1 MRFSIVTEHVFA
13 AAHQVVLPDGTLEPL
28 HGHNWTL
35 RVIVRSERLDPLG
48 MVMDFH
54 ALQREVERVLA
65 PFRNRN
71 LNEIAPFDG
80 SSPTA
85 ERIAAFVARSL
96 ELPKDVAL
104 ARVEL
109 MEAPGCWAICEP

>member
-1 MRFSIVTEHVFA
+1 MGFSIVTEHVFS
-13 AAHQVVLPDGTLEPL
+13 AAHQVQLPDGVLEPL
-28 HGHNWTL
+28 HGHNWVL
-35 RVIVRSERLDPLG
+35 RVTVRSERLDEFG

-54 ALQREVERVLA
+54 ALQREVERVIA
-65 PFRNRN
+65 PFRSRN
-71 LNEIAPFDG
+71 LNEIPPFDR

-96 ELPKDVAL
+96 ELPRDVTL

-109 MEAPGCWAICEP
+109 TEAPGCQAVCEP

>member
-1 MRFSIVTEHVFA
+1 MPFSIITEHVFA
-13 AAHQVVLPDGTLEPL
+13 AAHQILLPDGVLEPL
-28 HGHNWTL
+28 HGHNWAL
-35 RVIVRSERLDPLG
+35 RVTVQTDRLDDFG

-54 ALQREVERVLA
+54 ALQAAVERVIA

-71 LNEIAPFDG
+71 LNEIPPFDR

-96 ELPKDVAL
+96 DLPREVKL

-109 MEAPGCWAICEP
+109 MEAPGCLAVCEP

>member
-1 MRFSIVTEHVFA
+1 MRHSIVTEHAFA
-13 AAHQVVLPDGTLEPL
+13 AAHRVALPDGTLEPL

-35 RVIVRSERLDPLG
+35 RVTAQCERLDEFG

-54 ALQREVERVLA
+54 ALQAEVERVIA

-71 LNEIAPFDG
+71 LNEVPPFDRQH
-80 SSPTA
+80 PTA
-85 ERIAAFVARSL
+85 ERVAGFVARSL
-96 ELPKDVAL
+96 SLPTGVTL

-109 MEAPGCWAICEP
+109 MEAPGCWAVCEP